1 MKTLFSFLF
10 LLTSIS
16 LFGQERLVQGVVFDR
31 DSKLRLARV
40 FIYNTRT
47 ERGIYNNAKGEFK
60 LIAQQNDVL
69 VARLEGFT
77 RDSVKVSATGDVV
90 FYLKRTSIRLK
101 EVVIRDSVLNPS
113 KRFQEIQNE
122 YRDIYRKG
130 NVSDIFNIGGGNGQG
145 GVGLSID
152 ALYNLFSKEGKNAR
166 QLQKTIDRDFKD
178 LVIDYRYTPTLIQQ
192 VLGLTGAKAKDFML
206 QYRPTYSFVLEA
218 NDYEMIRFI
227 QEAYRR
233 YQQNP
238 GAYRLPPLQ
247 H

>member
-1 MKTLFSFLF
+1 MKTPLTF
-10 LLTSIS
+10 LLLLVGTIS
-16 LFGQERLVQGVVFDR
+16 FAQERVVEGVVFDR

-40 FIYNTRT
+40 FVYNTRT

-60 LIAQQNDVL
+60 LIAQKNDVL

-77 RDSVKVSATGDVV
+77 SDSVKVTSNGDVV
-90 FYLKRTSIRLK
+90 FYLRRNSIRLK
-101 EVVIRDSVLNPS
+101 EVVIRDSVINPS

-152 ALYNLFSKEGKNAR
+152 ALYSLFSKEGKNAR
-166 QLQKTIDRDFKD
+166 LLQKTIDRDFKN
-178 LVIDYRYTPTLIQQ
+178 LVIDYRYTPALIQQ
-192 VLGLTGAKAKDFML
+192 VVGLTGAKAKDFML
-206 QYRPTYSFVLEA
+206 QYRPAYSFVLEA

-238 GAYRLPPLQ
+238 GAYRLPPLKN
-247 H
+247 